1 MSFMTLELAMRM
13 YKRGTITVCADG
25 EPLITMKEDAPVDKR
40 LPQYYQKVIENCR
53 EEA

>member
-1 MSFMTLELAMRM
+1 MTLELAM
-13 YKRGTITVCADG
+13 KLHGKGIITVCADG
-25 EPLITMKEDAPVDKR
+25 KPLITMKENSPVDKR